1 MASPVP
7 LLHCGGFS
15 FVCAL
20 VVAVENLLQ
29 IGSDEIKVDLRVS
42 FGPLFPG
49 RLPLCTAMSGPH
61 RRCRLELRRENEQF
75 QSLWKR

>member
-7 LLHCGGFS
+7 LLNCGGFS

-29 IGSDEIKVDLRVS
+29 IGSDEIKVDLGVS
-42 FGPLFPG
+42 FAGLY
-49 RLPLCTAMSGPH
+49 
-61 RRCRLELRRENEQF
+61 F
-75 QSLWKR
+75 QVGFLYVQQ